1 MVARGFQRTRETKE
15 NDGGR
20 RYGYIQDK
28 QEKGAPQDDRI
39 SSIQIR
45 QVKKKRKKWKEVRK
59 WQERIK
65 QKERI
70 EENKTTGW
78 RVSPWI
84 SRTPCFLSWIS
95 GVTKENTK
103 TG

>member
-1 MVARGFQRTRETKE
+1 MMGEDGMVTYKINKKRGHHKMI
-15 NDGGR
+15 
-20 RYGYIQDK
+20 GYPAFK
-28 QEKGAPQDDRI
+28 SDRL
-39 SSIQIR
+39 
-45 QVKKKRKKWKEVRK
+45 KKKRKKRKEVRK

-78 RVSPWI
+78 RVSPWS

>member
-1 MVARGFQRTRETKE
+1 MMGEDGMVTYKINKKR
-15 NDGGR
+15 
-20 RYGYIQDK
+20 
-28 QEKGAPQDDRI
+28 GAPQDDRI

-45 QVKKKRKKWKEVRK
+45 QVKKKKKNVERSKKVAGKDQIKRKLRK
-59 WQERIK
+59 TRP
-65 QKERI
+65 R
-70 EENKTTGW
+70 GW